1 MTDQNIRSIY
11 SGPNWKV
18 QEAKA
23 RFSELLDAGRTEGP
37 QIITR
42 RGAEIAAVVPIE
54 QWRRLESAVRSLKE
68 LLLEPG
74 VAAGLPISRGV
85 EHHLSPADRLAR
97 SESALYLLDVG
108 VILALFRPT
117 ADRAVLDWLAG
128 VPANRLHI
136 SAMAVGEIQRVVE
149 QSRAKGTAK
158 DTRDAQEV
166 EEWLLRLR
174 SAYGVLPVDAA
185 TYCEWARL
193 MHRRPETAEDAAMVA
208 ATALVHYLTVV
219 TDDVEYFESLG
230 VPTVN
235 PFEPRPTTAPDR
247 SDTTGAVGGP
257 HDCRE
262 ADRMTDPTD
271 STTHERTT
279 S

>member
-1 MTDQNIRSIY
+1 MTDQNRRSVY

-23 RFSELLDAGRTEGP
+23 RFSELLGASLTEGP

-54 QWRRLESAVRSLKE
+54 QWRRLDSAVRSLKE

-74 VAAGLPISRGV
+74 LAAGVPIPRGH
-85 EHHLSPADRLAR
+85 EHHLSPGDRLAR
-97 SESALYLLDVG
+97 SEPDLYLLDVG
-108 VILALFRPT
+108 VIVALFRPKP
-117 ADRAVLDWLAG
+117 DRAVFDWLAG

-136 SAMAVGEIQRVVE
+136 SAMAVGEIQMVVE
-149 QSRAKGTAK
+149 ERRAKGTAK
-158 DTRDAQEV
+158 DVQDAQEV

-185 TYCEWARL
+185 TYREWARL
-193 MHRRPETAEDAAMVA
+193 MHRRPETQQDAAMFA
-208 ATALVHYLTVV
+208 ATALVHHLTVV
-219 TDDVEYFESLG
+219 TGYVKYFESLG

-235 PFEPRPTTAPDR
+235 PFEPRPPTVPDR
-247 SDTTGAVGGP
+247 TETTGAVG
-257 HDCRE
+257 
-262 ADRMTDPTD
+262 
-271 STTHERTT
+271 
-279 S
+279 